1 VLALHYGGR
10 ARGWVQAAVVVSQ
23 PRPGTAVLR
32 RTYRIRL

>member
-10 ARGWVQAAVVVSQ
+10 ARGWLTTTAAWTQ